1 MRKLTLS
8 LATIL
13 ATSTFAFAGGDIV
26 PVMEP
31 VIETPM
37 VIEDEVVSDSGVY
50 VGLGYSLLR
59 STSKY
64 GQDDLANDYS
74 AGMAQIG
81 YKFNEY
87 ISVEGRYWYGI
98 AEELDKLNTAV
109 FGKFDSEAAAWGVYA
124 KPMYPVTEELDV
136 YALVGYGASSVNGT
150 KLANGTTMD
159 VEVAGLSWGVGA
171 AYSFTENFSVF
182 ADYVDFQDDTEKVN
196 LVDFENA
203 FDSINLGVTY
213 KF

>member
-1 MRKLTLS
+1 MKKLTLS
-8 LATIL
+8 FATIL
-13 ATSTFAFAGGDIV
+13 ATSTLSFAGGDIA
-26 PVMEP
+26 PVEP
-31 VIETPM
+31 MIETPV
-37 VIEDEVVSDSGVY
+37 VIEDVVSDSGVY

-59 STSKY
+59 SESKY
-64 GQDDLANDYS
+64 GGHDLANDYS
-74 AGMAQIG
+74 AVMGQVG

-87 ISVEGRYWYGI
+87 IAVEGRYWYGLG
-98 AEELDKLNTAV
+98 EELDNLDAGV
-109 FGKFDSEAAAWGVYA
+109 FGTFDSEATAWGIYA

-136 YALVGYGASSVNGT
+136 YALVGYGAASVNGT
-150 KLANGTTMD
+150 KLLSGTTMD
-159 VEVAGLSWGVGA
+159 VEVSGLSWGIGA